1 MHIKQIIIQGFK
13 SYKDQTI
20 IEPFSPTHN
29 VIVGRNGSG
38 KSNFFAAIRFV
49 LSDAYTNM
57 GREERQALL
66 HEGTG
71 PATMSAYVEI
81 VFDNNDNRFPTGKD
95 EVVLRRSIGLKKD
108 EYSLDKK
115 TATKADVMNLL
126 ESAGFSRSNPY
137 YIVPQ
142 GRITSLTNAKDN
154 ERLQL
159 LKEVAGTR
167 VYEQRRQ
174 ESLKIMEETDSKR
187 HKIEELLAY
196 IEERLAELEEEK
208 EELRNYQELDRERRS
223 LEYTI
228 YHREQTEASDRLEEL
243 EESRRREVDG
253 SNQRRQEFIN
263 RERVINE
270 MEDQMRDLEQR
281 MGLLAMEKEQLL
293 EDREEQVK
301 ARAQIEL
308 IIKDLE
314 ESQAQSGMGRVS
326 GRDRDECEER
336 GRKRVIGGLGRW
348 LHEDFKRYLAELETI
363 EADIAAKEKELEQV
377 VPQYETELAQ
387 ESELNEQLADS
398 EQQRQSLY
406 AKQGRNA
413 QFRTR
418 QQRDD
423 WLNKEIG
430 EIKKTVDAQSK
441 QVKELEKEKTTLSA
455 RLGQIAE
462 ELQATREQLGN
473 RKSSLDEMEGE
484 SNQLKEKKEELMDK
498 RKEYWREDAKLDST
512 VKSCRE
518 EMQKAERVLTS
529 TMDKNTSSGLS
540 AINRIAQR
548 LKLTGVYGPLYDLF
562 DVEDRY
568 RTCVEITAGQSLFH
582 VVVDSDDT
590 ATRLLEVM
598 NKEKVGRVT
607 FVPLNR
613 LRSREVQ
620 YPNAND
626 AVPMIK
632 KLNFDPMFSK
642 AFDQV
647 FNKTIICPNLDVA
660 STYARSHNLNSITL
674 EGTDRRWLMRD
685 RVDRKGALTGGFHD
699 VRLSRLEAIKAVK
712 TWKKKYET
720 QEKRAAEI
728 RKEMIHIL

>member
-441 QVKELEKEKTTLSA
+441 Q
-455 RLGQIAE
+455 
-462 ELQATREQLGN
+462 
-473 RKSSLDEMEGE
+473 
-484 SNQLKEKKEELMDK
+484 
-498 RKEYWREDAKLDST
+498 
-512 VKSCRE
+512 
-518 EMQKAERVLTS
+518 
-529 TMDKNTSSGLS
+529 
-540 AINRIAQR
+540 
-548 LKLTGVYGPLYDLF
+548 
-562 DVEDRY
+562 
-568 RTCVEITAGQSLFH
+568 
-582 VVVDSDDT
+582 
-590 ATRLLEVM
+590 
-598 NKEKVGRVT
+598 
-607 FVPLNR
+607 
-613 LRSREVQ
+613 
-620 YPNAND
+620 
-626 AVPMIK
+626 
-632 KLNFDPMFSK
+632 
-642 AFDQV
+642 
-647 FNKTIICPNLDVA
+647 
-660 STYARSHNLNSITL
+660 
-674 EGTDRRWLMRD
+674 
-685 RVDRKGALTGGFHD
+685 
-699 VRLSRLEAIKAVK
+699 
-712 TWKKKYET
+712 
-720 QEKRAAEI
+720 
-728 RKEMIHIL
+728 